1 MAFQSAGWKL
11 VYAGPFQIASGLRTD
26 GSLFPEEGRDVP
38 TPANDSQ
45 YQHFVIFAYAIN
57 HNVVA
62 HREASVSKSEVIA
75 LPPQIRVSR
84 EPGKE
89 DGETVEEMVS
99 TLSVLALCGNV

>member
-1 MAFQSAGWKL
+1 MAFQSAGWKV
-11 VYAGPFQIASGLRTD
+11 VYAGPFQIASGLPTD

-45 YQHFVIFAYAIN
+45 YQHFVISGRAIN

-62 HREASVSKSEVIA
+62 HREASVSKSQVIA
-75 LPPQIRVSR
+75 PPPQIRVSR
-84 EPGKE
+84 QPGKE
-89 DGETVEEMVS
+89 DGETIEEMVG

>member
-11 VYAGPFQIASGLRTD
+11 VYAGPFQIASGLPTD

-45 YQHFVIFAYAIN
+45 YQHFIISGHTIN
-57 HNVVA
+57 DNVVA

-75 LPPQIRVSR
+75 LAPQIRVSR